1 MEKHISALE
10 EIEALHDVFEWSKE
24 HYVAEEQF
32 IMLGDFN
39 AGCSY
44 ASPEELDN
52 MEIRNEN
59 YTWVIPDYADTNLAS
74 SNCAYDRIV
83 ISKNTNEYFN
93 GNWGVDNTFT
103 NDSISDHWPVWF
115 EISV

>member
-1 MEKHISALE
+1 
-10 EIEALHDVFEWSKE
+10 
-24 HYVAEEQF
+24 
-32 IMLGDFN
+32 MLGDFN